1 MIHLIIWLLVHTS
14 MVEDKNT
21 KGIVTCHSTLAQRTE
36 TSKMYTRVVDM
47 VIAAVAAEKFEYRNM
62 THFGLSAL

>member
-1 MIHLIIWLLVHTS
+1 

-21 KGIVTCHSTLAQRTE
+21 KGIVTYHSTLAQRTE

>member
-1 MIHLIIWLLVHTS
+1 